1 MQEQNKQIMSQN
13 NKDSRTM
20 NSKIAEEKVLK
31 DYEKLIYKL
40 ANKQYLRYNKKYAL
54 EDILQEAKVSAIRA
68 YRNYDVTKNTKLIT
82 HLYNYINFYLSHY
95 FRSDT
100 GLIKIPSRVMDNKEK
115 SKPEI
120 VQNDF
125 LFDNS
130 TEEHPSFDL
139 SKHENKI
146 FLDSLLKKLNKK
158 EEDILSLIYLKGYTY
173 DEVAIMYNVSRQ
185 AINNTANKCLKKLR
199 ENTAENH

>member
-1 MQEQNKQIMSQN
+1 MRFS
-13 NKDSRTM
+13 S
-20 NSKIAEEKVLK
+20 AEEKMLR

-54 EDILQEAKVSAIRA
+54 EDILQEAKISAIRA
-68 YRNYDVTKNTKLIT
+68 FRNYDKSKNTKLIT

-100 GLIKIPSRVMDNKEK
+100 GLIKIPSRVMDNKDK
-115 SKPEI
+115 IKPEI

-130 TEEHPSFDL
+130 AENHPFSDISSSDNKLLLDNLL
-139 SKHENKI
+139 SN
-146 FLDSLLKKLNKK
+146 LSTK
-158 EEDILSLIYLKGYTY
+158 EEEILTLIYLQGYTY

-185 AINNTANKCLKKLR
+185 AINNSANKSLKKLR
-199 ENTAENH
+199 EKVSYNL

>member
-68 YRNYDVTKNTKLIT
+68 YRNYDVSKNTKLIT
-82 HLYNYINFYLSHY
+82 HLYNYINFYLSHF

-115 SKPEI
+115 SKHEN

-130 TEEHPSFDL
+130 T
-139 SKHENKI
+139 
-146 FLDSLLKKLNKK
+146 
-158 EEDILSLIYLKGYTY
+158 
-173 DEVAIMYNVSRQ
+173 
-185 AINNTANKCLKKLR
+185 
-199 ENTAENH
+199 